1 MSIVPTALAS
11 QHQLNVKPSFFK
23 WLDRGIE
30 PLVQANQVL
39 LGAMETTGA
48 IAPVSGDTERAV
60 SLTPW
65 AAGLVVLAAAALV
78 VGGLVMIA
86 GADAIGLAILSLLA
100 IVGLFSSFGVLAG
113 YVRLD
118 SRSPVHAIERL
129 AVNHAET
136 ALEITD
142 AEGIS
147 MFANQAALGVRGDA
161 PTIEAF
167 LSGIPSISEATYRLI
182 AAARRGMARQ
192 EDVLIPARM
201 IGRTIGDSQIKG
213 VGQSTRVGAAQWLR
227 VSVQAVRRPAMV
239 SGDQALSIWSV
250 TDITADRTREAA
262 TAAQLSEQI
271 AFFDHMPVGVAALR
285 EDGTLIQ
292 MSTTLKRF
300 LGHDGALIRN
310 TALSDILTA
319 DVAALVKASLASGRT
334 PARFDVDVLREDGTA
349 VAVHLIAEA
358 RSGNAKHHTITVL
371 ARRVLTAPGES
382 TITDERFARMFHAA
396 PFGIATIDAAGTV
409 LNANAGFSRLF
420 PERDDARF
428 SIVKRLTAGAS
439 SDQKTQV
446 ETAIVRALA
455 GRVNAHPVE
464 VGSGAEGGQAA
475 RRLYVN
481 PLTAGL
487 DPRECAVI
495 YVADASEQK
504 ELEAKFAQSQKMEAI
519 GKLAGGIA
527 HDFNNVLQVIMGLS
541 DLMLLK
547 QRPTDPGYREFI
559 DIRSNAQ
566 RAAGMVRQLLAFSRK
581 QTLEPETLNVNEALQ
596 DFAFTFKKTIGETV
610 DVKHVPTRHLWPI
623 RADRTQLDQVLLN
636 LALNARDAMTGSGR
650 LTMRTKNVTARESLK
665 YGGVGMTA
673 GEYVLIEFE
682 DTGSG
687 MSADVLARIFE
698 PFYTTK
704 DVGKGTGL
712 GLSTV
717 YGIVKQT
724 GGFIYADSEV
734 GKGTTFRVFLPRH
747 IPTEEEENAVA
758 AALDAKKKEPVRDL
772 TGTGRVLLVEDEDG
786 VRNFAVRA
794 LQRQGYD
801 VLEAVTGAE
810 ALDVLAEAEG
820 KVDVV
825 VSDVIMPEMDG
836 PTMYKEMLKQHPKLK
851 IIFVSGYPRDAFEK
865 SLDAD
870 IPFHFLAKPF
880 SLPQLAAKVKEVL
893 EG

>member
-1 MSIVPTALAS
+1 MSLAS
-11 QHQLNVKPSFFK
+11 QHQLNVKPKVFN
-23 WLDRGIE
+23 WLDRGFQ
-30 PLVQANQVL
+30 PLAQANQVL
-39 LGAMETTGA
+39 TTAMETTGA
-48 IAPVSGDTERAV
+48 IAPVSGDTDQAV
-60 SLTPW
+60 SVAPW
-65 AAGLVVLAAAALV
+65 ATGSVAVAAAALV
-78 VGGLVMIA
+78 IGGLVMLA
-86 GADAIGLAILSLLA
+86 GADAIGLAMLSLLA
-100 IVGLFSSFGVLAG
+100 IVGLFAGFGVLSG

-118 SRSPVHAIERL
+118 SRSPADAIERL
-129 AVNHAET
+129 AAAHAEP
-136 ALEITD
+136 AIEITARD
-142 AEGIS
+142 GVAVFSNPAADRLREG
-147 MFANQAALGVRGDA
+147 A

-167 LSGIPSISEATYRLI
+167 LSGISSASDAAYRLI
-182 AAARRGMARQ
+182 AAARRGETRK
-192 EDVLIPARM
+192 EDVLIPAKNR
-201 IGRTIGDSQIKG
+201 
-213 VGQSTRVGAAQWLR
+213 APAQWLR
-227 VSVQAVRRPAMV
+227 VSVQAVKRPAMG
-239 SGDQALSIWSV
+239 SDNRPLSIWSV
-250 TDITADRTREAA
+250 TDITADRQREAA
-262 TAAQLSEQI
+262 TTTRLSEQI

-285 EDGTLIQ
+285 EDGTLVH
-292 MSTTLKRF
+292 MSATLKRF
-300 LGHDGALIRN
+300 LGHDGVQARQTMLG
-310 TALSDILTA
+310 DILSA
-319 DVAALVKASLASGRT
+319 DVALLVKASIASGRT
-334 PARFDVDVLREDGTA
+334 PARFDVDLLREDGTA
-349 VAVHLIAEA
+349 VAVHLVAEA
-358 RSGNAKHHTITVL
+358 RSGDAKHHTLSVL
-371 ARRVLTAPGES
+371 ARRALAAPGES
-382 TITDERFARMFHAA
+382 VTADDRFARMFHAA
-396 PFGIATIDAAGTV
+396 PFGIATIDASGAV
-409 LNANAGFSRLF
+409 INANAGFSRLF
-420 PERDDARF
+420 PERDDARH

-439 SDQKTQV
+439 SDQKSQV
-446 ETAIVRALA
+446 EGAIVRALA

-475 RRLYVN
+475 RRLYVT

-495 YVADASEQK
+495 YVADATEQK

-547 QRPTDPGYREFI
+547 QRPSDPGYREFI

-581 QTLEPETLNVNEALQ
+581 QTLEPETLNANEALQ
-596 DFAFTFKKTIGETV
+596 DFAFNFKKTIGEKV
-610 DVKHVPTRHLWPI
+610 DIKHVPTRHLWSI
-623 RADRTQLDQVLLN
+623 RADRTQLDQVLMN
-636 LALNARDAMTGSGR
+636 LAVNARDAMPGGGR
-650 LTMRTKNVTARESLK
+650 LTLRTKNVTARESLK
-665 YGGVGMTA
+665 FGGVGMTA
-673 GEYVLIEFE
+673 GEYVLIEVE

-687 MSADVLARIFE
+687 MTPDVMARIFE

-724 GGFIYADSEV
+724 GGFIYPDSEV

-747 IPTEEEENAVA
+747 IPTEEEENAVEA
-758 AALDAKKKEPVRDL
+758 AADAKKKEPVRDL

-794 LQRQGYD
+794 LQRQGYE

-820 KVDVV
+820 MVDVV

-836 PTMYKEMLKQHPKLK
+836 PTMYKEMLKSHPKLK

-870 IPFHFLAKPF
+870 TPFHFLAKPF

-893 EG
+893 DE

>member
-1 MSIVPTALAS
+1 
-11 QHQLNVKPSFFK
+11 
-23 WLDRGIE
+23 
-30 PLVQANQVL
+30 
-39 LGAMETTGA
+39 METSGA

-60 SLTPW
+60 SVAPW
-65 AAGLVVLAAAALV
+65 ATGGIVLAAAALV
-78 VGGLVMIA
+78 VGGLVVLA
-86 GADAIGLAILSLLA
+86 GADAIGLAMLSLLA
-100 IVGLFSSFGVLAG
+100 IVGLFAGFGVLAG
-113 YVRLD
+113 YIRLD
-118 SRSPVHAIERL
+118 SRSQLEAIERL
-129 AVNHAET
+129 AAAHAEP
-136 ALEITD
+136 ALEIAGHD
-142 AEGIS
+142 GIAVFSNPAAERLRNG
-147 MFANQAALGVRGDA
+147 A
-161 PTIEAF
+161 PTLEAF
-167 LSGIPSISEATYRLI
+167 LSGIPSASDATYRLI
-182 AAARRGMARQ
+182 AAARRGEARK
-192 EDVLIPARM
+192 EDVLIPAPHVD
-201 IGRTIGDSQIKG
+201 GRTREAG
-213 VGQSTRVGAAQWLR
+213 QWLR
-227 VSVQAVRRPAMV
+227 VTVQPVKRPALV
-239 SGDQALSIWSV
+239 SGDRPLCIWSM
-250 TDITADRTREAA
+250 TDITTDRLREAA
-262 TAAQLSEQI
+262 TTARLSEQL
-271 AFFDHMPVGVAALR
+271 AFFDHMPVGVASLR
-285 EDGTLIQ
+285 DDGTLVH
-292 MSTTLKRF
+292 TNATLKRF
-300 LGHDGALIRN
+300 LGNEGTHVGIHARQTTLG
-310 TALSDILTA
+310 DILTSDIA
-319 DVAALVKASLASGRT
+319 LLVKASLASGRT
-334 PARFDVDVLREDGTA
+334 PARFDVDLLREDGTV
-349 VAVHLIAEA
+349 VAVHLVAEA
-358 RSGNAKHHTITVL
+358 RSGDAKHHTITVL
-371 ARRVLTAPGES
+371 ARRALASSGEAA
-382 TITDERFARMFHAA
+382 TTDDRFARMFHAA
-396 PFGIATIDAAGTV
+396 PFGIATIDASGAV
-409 LNANAGFSRLF
+409 INANAGFSRLF
-420 PERDDARF
+420 PERDDARH

-439 SDQKTQV
+439 SDQKSQV
-446 ETAIVRALA
+446 EGAIVRALA

-464 VGSGAEGGQAA
+464 VGSGSEGGQAA
-475 RRLYVN
+475 RRLYVT

-495 YVADASEQK
+495 YVADATEQK

-547 QRPTDPGYREFI
+547 QRPSDPGYREFI

-636 LALNARDAMTGSGR
+636 LAVNARDAMTGNGR

-673 GEYVLIEFE
+673 GEYVLIEVE

-687 MSADVLARIFE
+687 MTPEVMARIFE

-724 GGFIYADSEV
+724 GGFIYPESDV

-747 IPTEEEENAVA
+747 IPSEEEENAVEA
-758 AALDAKKKEPVRDL
+758 AAEAKKKEPVRDL

-794 LQRQGYD
+794 LQRQGYE

-820 KVDVV
+820 MVDVV

-836 PTMYKEMLKQHPKLK
+836 PTMYKEMLKLHPKLK

-870 IPFHFLAKPF
+870 TPFHFLAKPF
-880 SLPQLAAKVKEVL
+880 TLPALAAKVKEVL
-893 EG
+893 DE